1 MQIQDLQRANKD
13 AKAEAERNKLR
24 VESLQQHIENYTK
37 YGVTTRMEDSAE
49 SSAVGAG
56 AGGALSQTEHEQ
68 MKQENEQLKEY
79 LNQYEQQIKDMEA
92 ELKNLK

>member
-1 MQIQDLQRANKD
+1 
-13 AKAEAERNKLR
+13 
-24 VESLQQHIENYTK
+24 
-37 YGVTTRMEDSAE
+37 MEDSAE

-79 LNQYEQQIKDMEA
+79 LNQYEQ
-92 ELKNLK
+92 